1 MKTYSICSA
10 SFNSKGEFQ
19 MAFFCALEGHFG
31 KGMPFVRTFQT
42 KVYNGFP
49 LRRALPEVR

>member
-31 KGMPFVRTFQT
+31 KGMPFVGTFQT
-42 KVYNGFP
+42 KVDNRFP